1 MDYVALRTDAVDRAG
16 IMAFGGILA
25 SPPARQAFG
34 SWAPTTLTVPSP
46 RSNAPEGACSVVATS
61 LPASPTLTSPIRM
74 ATKLRSGSSEQSKAD
89 MQLAAAV

>member
-34 SWAPTTLTVPSP
+34 SWAPTTLTVSSP
-46 RSNAPEGACSVVATS
+46 RSNAGGRLLRRGDFAPGLPYAYVAD
-61 LPASPTLTSPIRM
+61 PDGYEI
-74 ATKLRSGSSEQSKAD
+74 EIWFE
-89 MQLAAAV
+89 